1 MKWLGKVKAKHSHKC
16 VHSSTGMGQLIPHDA
31 PTDKDGYLI
40 LDTPMKKEIE
50 YRCSKAK
57 ERGVK
62 YLGDCKET
70 LKIVYEDDL
79 LTEIHFE
86 GDVINDTKTIEV
98 WRKAGW

>member
-1 MKWLGKVKAKHSHKC
+1 MKAKHSHTW
-16 VHSSTGMGQLIPHDA
+16 VHKSTSMGQVIPPDA

-40 LDTPMKKEIE
+40 LDTPMVKEIE
-50 YRCSKAK
+50 YKCSSSSSKSPSQSY
-57 ERGVK
+57 V
-62 YLGDCKET
+62 CKDT
-70 LKIVYEDDL
+70 LKIVKENDI

>member
-1 MKWLGKVKAKHSHKC
+1 MKGLGKVKAKHSHKW
-16 VHSSTGMGQLIPHDA
+16 VHSSTVMGQLIPPDA

-50 YRCSKAK
+50 YKCS
-57 ERGVK
+57 RLRYQSYV
-62 YLGDCKET
+62 CKDT
-70 LKIVYEDDL
+70 LKIVKEDDL